1 MNIKIL
7 INKEHLPNLSEEIK
21 KVVFIEPNFR
31 SISTLKGNKKLLE
44 QVFQNEKKE
53 SLNLY

>member
-7 INKEHLPNLSEEIK
+7 IDEDHLPNLSEEIK
-21 KVVFIEPNFR
+21 KVVFIEPNFS

-44 QVFQNEKKE
+44 QIFQNEKKE